1 MEEAAATVATLR
13 RLKDLGVRIAIDDF
27 GTGYSSLS
35 SLQRFPVDLLKI
47 DKTFVDG
54 LGRDPEAST
63 IVRAVIGLA
72 DALGLRAVAEGVE
85 RAEQLGQLRALGCEL
100 GQGYHFAKPLSREVA
115 EALLAG
121 AIAAPPPALPEY
133 SVVA

>member
-1 MEEAAATVATLR
+1 MEEAGATVATLR
-13 RLKDLGVRIAIDDF
+13 RLKGLGVRIAIDDF

-35 SLQRFPVDLLKI
+35 YLQRFPVDLLKI

-72 DALGLRAVAEGVE
+72 DALGLQAVAEGVE
-85 RAEQLGQLRALGCEL
+85 RVEQLGQLRALGCEL
-100 GQGYHFAKPLSREVA
+100 GQGYHFAKPLSREAA
-115 EALLAG
+115 EALFV
-121 AIAAPPPALPEY
+121 AAPDVPDLALRECTA
-133 SVVA
+133 VA